1 MAVAINSQNVPL
13 SEFKI
18 GTKGLISSFT
28 NEKIAGKLIAMG
40 ALPGQ
45 KLQLIR
51 KAPFGGALYVK
62 NGKYIIALRK
72 EEAACIIMANEKN
85 G

>member
-1 MAVAINSQNVPL
+1 MAMTLNSISIPL

-18 GTKGLISSFT
+18 GARGLISGFT
-28 NEKIAGKLIAMG
+28 NQKVAGKLLSMG

-45 KLQLIR
+45 RLQLVR
-51 KAPFGGALYVK
+51 KSPFGGALYVK

-72 EEAACIIMANEKN
+72 EEAACIIMVNEKE